1 MMRTLNLRSFSS
13 SSGDDKMGLRT
24 KANGARH
31 GGADVREKQDGGGKA
46 VLEDGEKGCGI

>member
-1 MMRTLNLRSFSS
+1 MACALKQMVQ
-13 SSGDDKMGLRT
+13 
-24 KANGARH
+24 H